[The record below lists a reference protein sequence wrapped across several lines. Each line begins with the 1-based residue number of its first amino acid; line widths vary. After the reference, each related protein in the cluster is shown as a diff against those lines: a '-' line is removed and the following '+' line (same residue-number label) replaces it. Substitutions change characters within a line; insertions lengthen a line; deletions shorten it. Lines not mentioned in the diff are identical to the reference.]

1 MEAIRA
7 SRGMLGE
14 PNNLSSLMDNG
25 VQRPFSMKFIE
36 SMLPYG
42 IATPDY
48 CAEWHY
54 GQAGADVA
62 RGRPRRPW
70 TEIRNRRLPQKAV
83 GFPL

>member
-54 GQAGADVA
+54 GQADMHDVQMWHEEDLGA
-62 RGRPRRPW
+62 RG
-70 TEIRNRRLPQKAV
+70 LK
-83 GFPL
+83 